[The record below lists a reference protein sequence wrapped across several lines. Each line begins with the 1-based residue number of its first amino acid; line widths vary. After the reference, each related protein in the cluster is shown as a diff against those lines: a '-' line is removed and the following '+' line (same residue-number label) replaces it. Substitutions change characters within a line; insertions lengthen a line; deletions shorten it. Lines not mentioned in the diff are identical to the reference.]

1 LAEAPTNVAPCSHW
15 HSRRCRPSRV
25 RALIVL
31 GTAPCSRS
39 SAPPP
44 PRPTHARAAAL
55 GPRRAPLDRAARS
68 SGERSSPAPL
78 PFRSSHRARH
88 P

>member
-44 PRPTHARAAAL
+44 PRPAHARAAAL
-55 GPRRAPLDRAARS
+55 GPRAQASATRG
-68 SGERSSPAPL
+68 SGERSSPVPL
-78 PFRSSHRARH
+78 PFRSSHHARH

>member
-44 PRPTHARAAAL
+44 PRPAHARATAL
-55 GPRRAPLDRAARS
+55 GP
-68 SGERSSPAPL
+68 
-78 PFRSSHRARH
+78 
-88 P
+88 